1 VRTKREPEPDMT
13 DPDNPEIPSEA
24 FDRAVRV
31 DDFASVTAALDEAQ
45 RRYQG
50 QRGPQ
55 RAPTKEITTVRLDA
69 PILAYYRATGR
80 GWQTRM
86 NTDLAQIVARAHAPR
101 PARKPAVVARRPS
114 IRARTRS

>member
-1 VRTKREPEPDMT
+1 VPTQREPEPDMT
-13 DPDNPEIPSEA
+13 DPDNPEIPTEA

-31 DDFASVTAALDEAQ
+31 DDFDSLDAALDEAQ

-86 NTDLAQIVARAHAPR
+86 NTDLARIVARRAPR
-101 PARKPAVVARRPS
+101 PVRKPAARRPS
-114 IRARTRS
+114 TRARKQS